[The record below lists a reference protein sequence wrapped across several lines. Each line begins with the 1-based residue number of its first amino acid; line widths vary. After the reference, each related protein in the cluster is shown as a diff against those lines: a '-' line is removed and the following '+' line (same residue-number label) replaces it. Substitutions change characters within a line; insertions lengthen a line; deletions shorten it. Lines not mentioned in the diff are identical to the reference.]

1 MKKRVL
7 VAMSGGVDSS
17 VAAYLLQKEGYD
29 VVGATIKTWSS
40 DECRDERA
48 KGCCSIRDIS
58 DARAVAGK
66 LGIPYYV
73 LDLSSDFK
81 QKVIDY
87 FVRTYV
93 EGRTP
98 NPCIQCNTHIK
109 FGIFLQKAE
118 EIGAEWMAT
127 GHYAR
132 MGRDPAAGRFFI
144 REGVDASKDQSY
156 VLFGLSQDQLR
167 RTLLPVGEHR
177 KTEIRRIAE
186 ELGLRVFDKPD
197 SQEICFVPGH
207 YADFLRSAGAALPEP
222 GAGEMVDRSGRVLGR
237 HDGYHLYTIGQR
249 KRLGVTDPEPLFVID
264 IDAASNRVVIGRRE
278 DLDRQRM
285 KIADINWMQAPA
297 ARDYT
302 VKIRSRHTK
311 VGMHILEFKN
321 NEAVVEFCSSQSA
334 VTPGQ
339 AAVIYDGDT
348 VVGGGWIQSAS

>member
-1 MKKRVL
+1 MPKRVL

-40 DECRDERA
+40 DECKDERA
-48 KGCCSIRDIS
+48 KGCCSIRDIT

-81 QKVIDY
+81 DKVIDY
-87 FVRTYV
+87 FVKTYV

-109 FGIFLQKAE
+109 FGIFRQKAE

-132 MGRDPAAGRFFI
+132 RGQDPATGRYFI
-144 REGVDASKDQSY
+144 REGLDLSKDQSY
-156 VLFGLSQDQLR
+156 VLFGLSQEQLAK
-167 RTLLPVGEHR
+167 TLLPVGEH
-177 KTEIRRIAE
+177 KKSDIRAMAQ

-197 SQEICFVPGH
+197 SQEICFVSGH
-207 YADFLRSAGAALPEP
+207 YADFLKSAGADLP
-222 GAGEMVDRSGRVLGR
+222 GQGDVVDRSGRVLAKHEG
-237 HDGYHLYTIGQR
+237 HHLYTIGQR
-249 KRLGVTDPEPLFVID
+249 KRLGVTDPDPLFVTD
-264 IDAASNRVVIGRRE
+264 IDAAANRIVIGKRE
-278 DLDRQRM
+278 ELDRLRM
-285 KIADINWMQAPA
+285 RITDINWMQAPA
-297 ARDYT
+297 VKDYT

-311 VGMHILEFKN
+311 VGMHILEFQN

-339 AAVIYDGDT
+339 AAVIYDGDS

>member
-17 VAAYLLQKEGYD
+17 VAAYLLQKEGYE

-40 DECRDERA
+40 DECKDERA
-48 KGCCSIRDIS
+48 KGCCSIRDIT

-73 LDLSSDFK
+73 LDLSADFK
-81 QKVIDY
+81 DKVIDY
-87 FVRTYV
+87 FVSTYV

-109 FGIFLQKAE
+109 FGIFRKKAE

-132 MGRDPAAGRFFI
+132 RGQDPATGRWFI
-144 REGVDASKDQSY
+144 REGVDLSKDQSY
-156 VLFGLSQDQLR
+156 VLFGLTQEQLAK
-167 RTLLPVGEHR
+167 TLLPVGEHQ
-177 KTEIRRIAE
+177 KSDIRAIAQ

-207 YADFLRSAGAALPEP
+207 YADFLKSAGAKLP
-222 GAGEMVDRSGRVLGR
+222 GQGDVVDRHGKVLAR
-237 HDGYHLYTIGQR
+237 HEGYHLYTIGQR
-249 KRLGVTDPEPLFVID
+249 KRLGVTDPEPLFVVD
-264 IDAASNRVVIGRRE
+264 IDAAANRIVIGKRE

-285 KIADINWMQAPA
+285 RITGINWMLEPSPK
-297 ARDYT
+297 DYT
-302 VKIRSRHTK
+302 VKIRSRHIK
-311 VGMHILEFKN
+311 VGMHILESKN
-321 NEAVVEFCSSQSA
+321 DEAVVEFCSPQSA

-339 AAVIYDGDT
+339 AAVIYDGDA
-348 VVGGGWIQSAS
+348 VVGGGWIQSAN